1 MRSGG
6 KMPKIK
12 KYFSKKLQ
20 YTPEKTFHDLEG
32 MLLRFIPP
40 GDFKTLEKM
49 FPEVSMGL
57 ITFEI
62 KNFYHNSNYRND
74 DLDKLILEEMAFLVE
89 ELAGSYFTSYS
100 LFYIGF
106 SAPDTIVILLNT
118 TDSLSEFFDTALLI
132 QVALAGKLNA
142 RLFDAL
148 GYSLEI
154 LCGCSLLN
162 ANQGKTFEQSFYRA
176 YNQAKRLSCSPEIRN
191 NLPTY
196 KLFQEILD
204 STRIDNLYQP
214 IVRFEDGA
222 LIGWEVFIRGPSG
235 TPLFEPETLFHLAQ
249 ETDHIVDLTQC
260 CLDTIFTGLEGLSPK
275 HKIFIN
281 VHPDNFQHSGFTAKE
296 LRDRL
301 MEHNLAPDN
310 IVIEFSLGG
319 RLNDINFFIKR
330 MSKFKEYGFNI
341 ATDNI
346 GTGDSCMR
354 FIPQLEPEFIKL
366 DLSMTRNIDTD
377 PVHKT
382 IVESLLFMAERVNS
396 KLLGMGIETETE
408 LTSLIDMGVHGGQGF
423 LLGDPLPQRVVPE
436 IKLPCQKKH
445 TVATQVCG
453 LSGTV
458 SELCRPPL
466 TVGRETT
473 VGEVKELLQAHP
485 HISSVVVVEDKIPV
499 GLLMQYDMNRQLS
512 TQFGMSLYLPRDIER
527 IMNPAPLIL
536 EGTTSIEDAAN
547 VAMSRTAGKVYDDI
561 IITSQ
566 GEVLGVISVQ
576 RMLDHLAST
585 QVELAKGANPL
596 TGLPGNV
603 AIEREIDLR
612 MNKHVI
618 TSLVYTDLDHF
629 KVYNDIY
636 GFDHGDRIIK
646 FTADVL
652 QEAVNSYGNKDDFV
666 GHVGGD
672 DFVMLTAKDRS
683 ECICQH
689 ALAAFNQK
697 ATTFYTQ
704 EDAEK
709 GYITGK
715 GRDGN
720 ISNFPLISLSIAVV
734 DCDFSLPFTMSGL
747 SHRVAEVKKASK
759 AIPGSSLVREPF
771 VPE

>member
-1 MRSGG
+1 
-6 KMPKIK
+6 MPKLK

-20 YTPEKTFHDLEG
+20 YAPEKTLYDLEG
-32 MLLRFIPP
+32 MLLRFISP
-40 GDFKTLEKM
+40 GDLKSLEKR
-49 FPEVSMGL
+49 FAEVNLGL
-57 ITFEI
+57 IIFEI
-62 KNFYHNSNYRND
+62 KNFYHNSNCRNE
-74 DLDKLILEEMAFLVE
+74 DLDKLILQEMAYLIR
-89 ELAGSYFTSYS
+89 ELAESYISSYS
-100 LFYIGF
+100 LCHIGF
-106 SAPDTIVILLNT
+106 TAPDTIAILLNT
-118 TDSLSEFFDTALLI
+118 NDSLSEFFETALLI
-132 QVALAGKLNA
+132 QVALNNQLNA
-142 RLFDAL
+142 RIFDAL
-148 GYSLEI
+148 GYTLNT
-154 LCGCSLLN
+154 LCGCSLLTYK
-162 ANQGKTFEQSFYRA
+162 QGLSLGQSFYRA
-176 YNQAKRLSCSPEIRN
+176 YNQAKRLACSPEVKE

-204 STRIDNLYQP
+204 SSRLTVRYQP
-214 IVRFEDGA
+214 IIRFTDGD

-235 TPLFEPETLFHLAQ
+235 TPLFEPEALFHLAQ
-249 ETDHIVDLTQC
+249 ETDHVVDLTQC
-260 CLDTIFTGLEGLSPK
+260 CLDTIFNGLDSLSPK

-281 VHPDNFQHSGFTAKE
+281 VHPANFQHSGFTAKE
-296 LRDRL
+296 LRNRL
-301 MEHNLAPDN
+301 TKHNLAPDN
-310 IVIEFSLGG
+310 IVIELSLGK
-319 RLNDINFFIKR
+319 RMDDINFFIKR

-341 ATDNI
+341 AMDNI

-354 FIPQLEPEFIKL
+354 FIPQFQPEFLKL

-382 IVESLLFMAERVNS
+382 IVESLLFMAERINS

-423 LLGDPLPQRVVPE
+423 LLGEPVPRRIE
-436 IKLPCQKKH
+436 PKIKLPCQKKH
-445 TVATQVCG
+445 KVNTQICK

-458 SELCRPPL
+458 SDLCRPPL
-466 TVGRETT
+466 TVGKKTT
-473 VGEVKELLQAHP
+473 VGEVKELLQNHP
-485 HISSVVVVEDKIPV
+485 HISSVVVTQGKTPL

-527 IMNPAPLIL
+527 IMNPAPLVL
-536 EGTTSIEDAAN
+536 DGNTSIEEAAN
-547 VAMSRTAGKVYDDI
+547 LAMSRPAGKVYDDI
-561 IITSQ
+561 IITTD
-566 GEVLGVISVQ
+566 GEVLGVVSVQ

-603 AIEREIDLR
+603 AIEREIDMR
-612 MNKHVI
+612 MNQHVV

-646 FTADVL
+646 FTAEVL
-652 QEAVNSYGNKDDFV
+652 QDALDTHGSADDFV

-672 DFVMLTAKDRS
+672 DFVMLTGMERS
-683 ECICQH
+683 DTICQY
-689 ALAAFNQK
+689 ALDNFCKNAGS
-697 ATTFYTQ
+697 FYSE
-704 EDAEK
+704 EDVNR
-709 GYITGK
+709 GFIVGK

-759 AIPGSSLVREPF
+759 AISGSSLVREPF
-771 VPE
+771 IPD